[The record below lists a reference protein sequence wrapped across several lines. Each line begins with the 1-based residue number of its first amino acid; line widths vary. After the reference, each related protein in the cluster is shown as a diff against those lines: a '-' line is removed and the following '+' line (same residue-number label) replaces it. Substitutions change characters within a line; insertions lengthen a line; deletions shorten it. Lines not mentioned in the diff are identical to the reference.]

1 MAEWLTP
8 ATARADWA
16 DAGAIGTD
24 ELSRYLD
31 AAKVKVLAYA
41 PAIASDAAPPVNYV
55 LAQLAQARDLWNALH
70 AKTTTPGEM
79 GLDAYAVTSYPMSW
93 HIQDLLRPNSPR
105 PNRLVG

>member
-1 MAEWLTP
+1 MADWLTP
-8 ATARADWA
+8 VTARADWA
-16 DAGAIGTD
+16 DATGIGD
-24 ELSRYLD
+24 AELGRYLE
-31 AAKVKVLAYA
+31 AAKIKVLAYA
-41 PAIASDAAPPVNYV
+41 PALPIEAAPPANYV

-93 HIQDLLRPNSPR
+93 HIQDLLRPNTPR